1 MTFWQR
7 HQQAQRL
14 RAIPLPAVLPLCGAQ
29 PDPADPRK
37 WHTPAGVLSVT
48 GAQFMNWNL
57 GVGGGGAI
65 DLVIQVHHLDFKAAV
80 DWLAHHFPD
89 ARAPEPPTPTRP
101 SGRTLPLPTPAN
113 LGRVQR
119 YLIAQRG
126 LPAPLLDP
134 LIQAGTLYADGHANA
149 VFLLWPAGAGTADR
163 GKPNVPVGAELRGTT
178 GCRWLGL
185 APGSRKDAGYFSLP
199 AAPLPANVA
208 ALPAGRH
215 GGQPVILC
223 ESAIDAISCY
233 ALHPGHR
240 CLSTAGARPNPAWLA
255 PLLDQGGPV
264 YCGFDADPTGD
275 ALARAMIALYPTIQ
289 RLRPARHDW
298 NDVLTERV

>member
-1 MTFWQR
+1 MTFWQH

-14 RAIPLPAVLPLCGAQ
+14 RAIPLPTVLPLCGAQ
-29 PDPADPRK
+29 PDPADPHR

-48 GAQFMNWNL
+48 GAKFMNWNL

-65 DLVIQVHHLDFKAAV
+65 DLVIQVHRLDFKAAV
-80 DWLAHHFPD
+80 AWLARHFPD
-89 ARAPEPPTPTRP
+89 ALAPEPPPPTRS
-101 SGRTLPLPTPAN
+101 SGPILPLPVPAN

-119 YLIAQRG
+119 YLITQRS
-126 LPAPLLDP
+126 LPAHLLDP

-149 VFLLWPAGAGTADR
+149 VFMLL
-163 GKPNVPVGAELRGTT
+163 GKLNAPVGAELRGTT

-199 AAPLPANVA
+199 TASTSATW
-208 ALPAGRH
+208 PAGN
-215 GGQPVILC
+215 PVILC
-223 ESAIDAISCY
+223 ESAIDAISCC

-275 ALARAMIALYPTIQ
+275 AMARALIALHPTVQ
-289 RLRPARHDW
+289 RLRPSRHDW
-298 NDVLTERV
+298 NDVLTKRV

>member
-29 PDPADPRK
+29 PDPADPRR
-37 WHTPAGVLSVT
+37 WHTPAGGLSVT

-65 DLVIQVHHLDFKAAV
+65 DLVIQVRHLDFKAAV

-89 ARAPEPPTPTRP
+89 ALAPEPPTPTRP
-101 SGRTLPLPTPAN
+101 SGRTLPPPAPAN
-113 LGRVQR
+113 LERVQR
-119 YLIAQRG
+119 YLITQRG

-149 VFLLWPAGAGTADR
+149 VFLLL
-163 GKPNVPVGAELRGTT
+163 GKHNAPVGAELRGTT

-208 ALPAGRH
+208 A
-215 GGQPVILC
+215 GQPVILC
-223 ESAIDAISCY
+223 ESAIDAISCC
-233 ALHPGHR
+233 AFHPGHR
-240 CLSTAGARPNPAWLA
+240 CLSTAGARPNPAWLT

-275 ALARAMIALYPTIQ
+275 AMAHAMIALHPTVQ
-289 RLRPARHDW
+289 RLRPSRHDW

>member
-1 MTFWQR
+1 
-7 HQQAQRL
+7 
-14 RAIPLPAVLPLCGAQ
+14 
-29 PDPADPRK
+29 
-37 WHTPAGVLSVT
+37 VLSVN
-48 GAQFMNWNL
+48 GAKFMNWNA

-89 ARAPEPPTPTRP
+89 ALAPEPPTPTRP
-101 SGRTLPLPTPAN
+101 SGPTLPLPVPAN
-113 LGRVQR
+113 LGRVQP
-119 YLIAQRG
+119 YLITQRG
-126 LPAPLLDP
+126 LPAELLDP

-149 VFLLWPAGAGTADR
+149 VFLLL
-163 GKPNVPVGAELRGTT
+163 GKHNAPVGAELRGTA

-199 AAPLPANVA
+199 AAPLPAAVA
-208 ALPAGRH
+208 A
-215 GGQPVILC
+215 GQPVILC
-223 ESAIDAISCY
+223 ESAIDAISCC
-233 ALHPGHR
+233 ALHPEHR

-275 ALARAMIALYPTIQ
+275 AMARAMIALHPTIQ
-289 RLRPARHDW
+289 RLRPSRHDW
-298 NDVLTERV
+298 NDVLTKRV